1 MLKITGLFHFKISSI
16 GKTFEKSVHKH
27 RGFLAKLYHYGITGY
42 LHKWFKSYLSH
53 RFQRVTIPG
62 GSSDW
67 VEIKADVQQGS
78 ILWPLLFLLYINDIV
93 HEDNSNSRLFADDT
107 NRLFYSV
114 L

>member
-1 MLKITGLFHFKISSI
+1 MFNTSLTSAKVPGIWKKSNVSPVYKKMIKLMLKITGLFHFKISSI

-62 GSSDW
+62 SSSDW

-78 ILWPLLFLLYINDIV
+78 IL
-93 HEDNSNSRLFADDT
+93 
-107 NRLFYSV
+107 
-114 L
+114 